1 MQMDADVNFQRRIW
15 AAQRTGWLL
24 IGIVILAA
32 LAGSFGSGPISRASA
47 KDDRLEF
54 QYERFARLQQPT
66 QIHFSLGPQRSSQL
80 AVSRRYVDAVHVE
93 QIISEPSE
101 VAATG
106 EWLIYRF
113 VGAGPI
119 SITFTVKPEQFGGLS
134 GAAQVPGGG
143 RSTVFHQFVYP

>member
-1 MQMDADVNFQRRIW
+1 MHMDADVNFQRRIW
-15 AAQRTGWLL
+15 AAQRIGWFV

-32 LAGSFGSGPISRASA
+32 LAGSFGNGPISRASA
-47 KDDRLEF
+47 QGDGLRVH
-54 QYERFARLQQPT
+54 YERFARLQQPT
-66 QIHFSLGPQRSSQL
+66 QVRFSLGPTIAHL

-93 QIISEPSE
+93 QIIPEPSE

-113 VGAGPI
+113 VGAGPF

-134 GAAQVPGGG
+134 GAAQIPGGG
-143 RSTVFHQFVYP
+143 RSLAFHQFIYP